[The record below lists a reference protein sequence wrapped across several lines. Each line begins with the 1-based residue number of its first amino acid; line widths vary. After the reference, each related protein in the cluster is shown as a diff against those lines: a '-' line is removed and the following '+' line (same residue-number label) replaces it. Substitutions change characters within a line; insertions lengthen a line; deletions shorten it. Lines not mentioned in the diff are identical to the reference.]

1 VPVSLYSVIK
11 GRLTLISWSGDEQRP
26 GRMMISQSEVE
37 VEVEFVVELLLEF
50 TTEKQTSQ
58 QLLSQDAL
66 ASFQQMK
73 AQKMHQRNW

>member
-1 VPVSLYSVIK
+1 
-11 GRLTLISWSGDEQRP
+11 
-26 GRMMISQSEVE
+26 MISQAE
-37 VEVEFVVELLLEF
+37 VEVEFVVVELLVEF

>member
-1 VPVSLYSVIK
+1 
-11 GRLTLISWSGDEQRP
+11 
-26 GRMMISQSEVE
+26 MMISQSEVE
-37 VEVEFVVELLLEF
+37 VEFVVELLVEL

-73 AQKMHQRNW
+73 PQMMHQRNW

>member
-1 VPVSLYSVIK
+1 
-11 GRLTLISWSGDEQRP
+11 
-26 GRMMISQSEVE
+26 MISQSEVEVE
-37 VEVEFVVELLLEF
+37 VEVEFVVELLVEF